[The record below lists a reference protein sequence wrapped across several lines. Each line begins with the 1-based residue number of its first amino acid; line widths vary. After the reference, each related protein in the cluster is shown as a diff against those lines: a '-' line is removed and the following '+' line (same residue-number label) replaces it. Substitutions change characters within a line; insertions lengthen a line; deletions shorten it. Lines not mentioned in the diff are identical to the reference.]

1 MPAGGPC
8 CGPPASYAGEK
19 RGADMK
25 QGYIFIAIATIMFS
39 TFEVALKYIAG
50 EINSVQ
56 LTFARFFIGFLF
68 LAPLAWRTLKK
79 RGLSLDRKSVA
90 YFALLAGQ
98 KDLLPFLTPSFR
110 RRQNAARKML
120 TEDAQLFAGLFE
132 ANPHSHE
139 AVRQYRQMLNL
150 AAAGDID
157 LLCRRAQ
164 WWWNTK

>member
-68 LAPLAWRTLKK
+68 LAPLA
-79 RGLSLDRKSVA
+79 
-90 YFALLAGQ
+90 
-98 KDLLPFLTPSFR
+98 
-110 RRQNAARKML
+110 
-120 TEDAQLFAGLFE
+120 
-132 ANPHSHE
+132 
-139 AVRQYRQMLNL
+139 
-150 AAAGDID
+150 
-157 LLCRRAQ
+157 
-164 WWWNTK
+164 

>member
-1 MPAGGPC
+1 
-8 CGPPASYAGEK
+8 
-19 RGADMK
+19 MK
-25 QGYIFIAIATIMFS
+25 KGYFFILIATIAFS
-39 TFEVALKYIAG
+39 SMEVVLKLIAG
-50 EINSVQ
+50 EVNPVQ
-56 LTFARFFIGFLF
+56 LTLARFSIGFVF
-68 LAPLAWRTLKK
+68 LAPVAVYTLKK
-79 RGLSLDRKSVA
+79 RSKRLDRKSVA